1 MTYETATLLRHA
13 AKEHPAVMKIIKE
26 TLAAALEADA
36 SADEIAAACRLC
48 EKIVMQDAP
57 SPRFAEFESKTR
69 AALEA
74 IEKHGAAFFGSG
86 FGVADEPGGKG

>member
-1 MTYETATLLRHA
+1 MLYETATLLRHA
-13 AKEHPAVMKIIKE
+13 AKEHPAILRIIKE

-36 SADEIAAACRLC
+36 SADEIATACRLC

-69 AALEA
+69 SALDA
-74 IEKHGAAFFGSG
+74 IEKHSPTSFSA
-86 FGVADEPGGKG
+86 GVRVVDEPGGEG